1 MTSIM
6 IEPMIIQN
14 VIDKETINTMA
25 RVTFNGSIKV
35 VESLWD
41 IEKAIF
47 YLEKSSVIGID
58 TETRPSFKKG
68 EAHLV
73 SLLQL
78 ATDNECYLIRL
89 NKVGLTPSVVKLLE
103 NPQILKIGLS
113 LKDDFMML
121 QKRASFKP
129 EGYIELQ
136 EYVSTFGIEEKSLQK
151 IFAILFGEKISKGQ
165 RLSNWDAELLSI
177 AQQEYAAIDAWACL
191 KIYHK
196 LEELRQSGDFV
207 IKKLNKEEIC
217 TESI

>member
-1 MTSIM
+1 MT
-6 IEPMIIQN
+6 EPMIIHN
-14 VIDKETINTMA
+14 IIDKETINTMP
-25 RVTFNGSIKV
+25 RVMFNGSIKV

-47 YLEKSSVIGID
+47 YLEKSSVLGID

-68 EAHLV
+68 EVHLV

-78 ATDNECYLIRL
+78 ATDNVCYLIRL

-121 QKRASFKP
+121 QKRASFIP
-129 EGYIELQ
+129 GGYIELQ

-151 IFAILFGEKISKGQ
+151 IYAILFGEKISKVQ
-165 RLSNWDAELLSI
+165 RLSNWDTEHLTV
-177 AQQEYAAIDAWACL
+177 AQQEYAAIDAWVCL

-207 IKKLNKEEIC
+207 IKKVNEEEIC